1 MNMLIVNNLN
11 RSGDLPEIEVNIYN
25 EKKREIVYSSTMQFS
40 GTCFLCFR
48 KYNGTV
54 TCSAIGKSPN
64 IDYMDLVNKG
74 VDKATII
81 GIMKGAITYSI
92 CNMIITAKVF
102 DKDIHGEPIHEMVF
116 TDFIYIAPNP
126 FAMKK
131 KDIDKFIEDCYFMIS

>member
-64 IDYMDLVNKG
+64 IDYMDLANKG
-74 VDKATII
+74 VDKTTII
-81 GIMKGAITYSI
+81 GIMKGAIIYSI

-102 DKDIHGEPIHEMVF
+102 DKDIHGESIHVEDMNIF
-116 TDFIYIAPNP
+116 PNTE
-126 FAMKK
+126 KLR
-131 KDIDKFIEDCYFMIS
+131 DIDKFIEDCYFMIS

>member
-1 MNMLIVNNLN
+1 MNMLIVNNIN
-11 RSGDLPEIEVNIYN
+11 RSGDLPEIGVNIYN
-25 EKKREIVYSSTMQFS
+25 EKKREIVYSSSMQFS

-54 TCSAIGKSPN
+54 TCSTIGKSPN
-64 IDYMDLVNKG
+64 IDYMDLAEKG

-102 DKDIHGEPIHEMVF
+102 DKDIHGEPIHVEDMNIF
-116 TDFIYIAPNP
+116 PNTE
-126 FAMKK
+126 KLR
-131 KDIDKFIEDCYFMIS
+131 DIDKFIDDCYFMIS

>member
-54 TCSAIGKSPN
+54 TCSAIGKSL
-64 IDYMDLVNKG
+64 IK
-74 VDKATII
+74 I
-81 GIMKGAITYSI
+81 
-92 CNMIITAKVF
+92 
-102 DKDIHGEPIHEMVF
+102 
-116 TDFIYIAPNP
+116 
-126 FAMKK
+126 
-131 KDIDKFIEDCYFMIS
+131 FMENLSMQKI

>member
-48 KYNGTV
+48 KYNETV

-102 DKDIHGEPIHEMVF
+102 DKDIHGEPIHVEDMNIF
-116 TDFIYIAPNP
+116 PNTE
-126 FAMKK
+126 KERE
-131 KDIDKFIEDCYFMIS
+131 IDKFIEDCYFMIS